1 MTRFWTA
8 HLRDRAAPVLVREGF
23 SWAALLFGP
32 VWLAWQRAW
41 IAAGLDLA
49 ASILILALTSGTTTA
64 VLLLG
69 QAVLI
74 GLSGNDLVRGAMR
87 LRGYQLTQVIA
98 AHSETEALGRLLA
111 HRPDLAG
118 RFLPP
123 EHAR

>member
-1 MTRFWTA
+1 MRFWTA

-23 SWAALLFGP
+23 SWPALLFGP

-41 IAAGLDLA
+41 IAAALDLA
-49 ASILILALTSGTTTA
+49 ATILIVAVTSGAATA

-69 QAVLI
+69 QVVLI
-74 GLSGNDLVRGAMR
+74 GLSGHDLVRGAMR

-98 AHSETEALGRLLA
+98 ARNEAEALGRLLV